1 MANCRIMAS
10 HGHPRAIATEADDRV
25 RPSVSTMSSER
36 HPTTALPAFVL
47 GALEVDDAVA
57 VGQHVAT
64 CARCRADV
72 GMFVQGIALPPRPG
86 QVSALPRPEVKR
98 RLMARITADQAA
110 APDPAP
116 QQTLPMRLWRRLRL
130 ATASVI
136 ASGRLLLH
144 RWLDTDREER
154 RDSLR

>member
-1 MANCRIMAS
+1 
-10 HGHPRAIATEADDRV
+10 
-25 RPSVSTMSSER
+25 
-36 HPTTALPAFVL
+36 
-47 GALEVDDAVA
+47 
-57 VGQHVAT
+57 
-64 CARCRADV
+64 
-72 GMFVQGIALPPRPG
+72 MFVQGIALPPRPG

-144 RWLDTDREER
+144 RWLGTDREER